1 MYDTVRYLALAV
13 VIGVLAGCGGSA
25 SDGSTP
31 SAASHSVKRSGMRAP
46 VLVSGQ
52 RNGGAL
58 SATLDAVLVRTDG
71 WTRLDKR
78 HGGAGRRYDDFRLRA
93 DAMRRLRAALARL
106 PAHPPHDA
114 ATTGRGASYLL
125 RYRGETYYAVAEK
138 VPRALRPA
146 VDALQA
152 IIDGGGRAGRVK
164 EVQQAPTAG

>member
-1 MYDTVRYLALAV
+1 MRYLLAV
-13 VIGVLAGCGGSA
+13 VATVVLVGCGGGAPTVTTSPPA
-25 SDGSTP
+25 KRATP
-31 SAASHSVKRSGMRAP
+31 RAT

-58 SATLDAVLVRTDG
+58 SATLDAVLVRADG

-106 PAHPPHDA
+106 PARPPRDA
-114 ATTGRGASYLL
+114 AATGRGASYLL
-125 RYRGETYYAVAEK
+125 RYRGMTYYAVADA

-146 VDALQA
+146 IDALQD
-152 IIDGGGRAGRVK
+152 IIDGGGRSGRVR
-164 EVQQAPTAG
+164 EVHQGGTS